1 MGRNLLWMSL
11 ADGSYG
17 GCEEDM
23 LVTIYEDE
31 MTVAEYDAL
40 AFADSE
46 GEVADILLR
55 ARDRIETEGVNVEI
69 TPLYSFIITT
79 RMGERHWQAE
89 DEEHA
94 REQHYDMFGREDF
107 ECGGDDEE
115 ILKVEQTDV

>member
-17 GCEEDM
+17 VCEEDM

-31 MTVAEYDAL
+31 MTVEEYDAL

-46 GEVADILLR
+46 SEVADILLR
-55 ARDRIETEGVNVEI
+55 ARNRIETEGVNVEI

-89 DEEHA
+89 DEAHA
-94 REQHYDMFGREDF
+94 REQHYDMFGHEYF
-107 ECGGDDEE
+107 DEE